1 MKFYHA
7 KLITTIHQ
15 SSSHLQMNL
24 QMQSFLIAG
33 QVNQCAVNL
42 RSISSRKVVSYEEK
56 HQIGFTKSDKQYK
69 FGDGAYV
76 TAISGATIPIT
87 IATTKTNS

>member
-56 HQIGFTKSDKQYK
+56 HQIGDKQYK